1 MSANQKRW
9 PWQDWIVAPLLFLAT
24 GAVVVWQNSR
34 LTVLWDLSY
43 ILENSYR
50 ISLGDVPYRDF
61 PFPYAPLTF
70 LIQAALIR
78 LTGRVF
84 WHHIVYCAIIGG
96 LASVITWRIVLHSLS
111 NVRYARWL
119 AFMLSVPVVPLGIY
133 CVYPHPFYDP
143 DCTLAILICVL
154 LLQRLRAASSRRAF
168 LTGLTLVIP
177 LFVKQNTGLAF
188 LASAAAGLIL
198 LIVIERC
205 NRRPVRAYVLAI
217 CGALSGLA
225 CALMVIHLTS
235 GVQNYWQ
242 WTIQFAASRR
252 MPAPSEMLAA
262 YRDKSV
268 LWSTVAFGAGVL
280 ALWFKGTGSRAWRL
294 LSSLLMSAPFAW
306 PAIYLLIAREP
317 SERAERLL
325 PLWPFILIVSLVS
338 AIVSFRRRNGTALV
352 LPLVLIAT
360 AQGAFL
366 SQQLWGS
373 TYAIWPL
380 WIILVAGVIAAISS
394 FAKTKTS
401 WATIPLTGVIAL
413 STLVAGASYVWSHE
427 RLDYANLS
435 DGEMAH
441 SRLPE
446 LRGLSMRGDWI
457 SSFEELVDYAG
468 REIPRDEGILMLPGE
483 DLFYYTTGRRPRF
496 PVLMFDLTINPYT
509 ADEIR
514 DLARDRDIRWL
525 VVKQE
530 LQLEGDEVK
539 QITNEL
545 MGLLEKDFE
554 QVESLDNYE
563 VYRRKA
569 REEEDEHQA
578 TRSLAVPI
586 SLW

>member
-1 MSANQKRW
+1 MAANQKCW
-9 PWQDWIVAPLLFLAT
+9 PWQDWIVASLLFLAT

-50 ISLGDVPYRDF
+50 ISLGDIPYRDF

-70 LIQAALIR
+70 LIQAALIK
-78 LTGRVF
+78 LTGRAF
-84 WHHIVYCAIIGG
+84 WHHIVYCAVIGG
-96 LASVITWRIVLHSLS
+96 LASVITWRIVLHSLRDVS
-111 NVRYARWL
+111 HARWL

-133 CVYPHPFYDP
+133 CIYPHPFYDP
-143 DCTLAILICVL
+143 DGTLAILICVL
-154 LLQRLRAASSRRAF
+154 LLQRLKAASSRLAF
-168 LTGLTLVIP
+168 ITGLTLVIP

-188 LASAAAGLIL
+188 LASAAGALIL
-198 LIVIERC
+198 LIVIDRR
-205 NRRPVRAYVLAI
+205 NRRPVRGYVFAI
-217 CGALSGLA
+217 FGALSGLA
-225 CALMVIHLTS
+225 CALLLIHLTA

-242 WTIQFAASRR
+242 WTIHFAASRR
-252 MPAPSEMLAA
+252 MPPLTEMLAA

-268 LWSTVAFGAGVL
+268 LWSTAAFAAGVF
-280 ALWFKGTGSRAWRL
+280 ALWLNRTGSRALHL

-306 PAIYLLIAREP
+306 PAIYLLIEHDP

-325 PLWPFILIVSLVS
+325 ALWPFILIVSFIS
-338 AIVSFRRRNGTALV
+338 PIASFRKRNGVALV

-394 FAKTKTS
+394 FAKTKTFWS
-401 WATIPLTGVIAL
+401 TIPLVGVIML

-427 RLDYANLS
+427 RLDYANLD
-435 DGEMAH
+435 DGELAH
-441 SRLPE
+441 SKLPE

-457 SSFEELVDYAG
+457 SGFEELIDYAE
-468 REIPRDEGILMLPGE
+468 REIPPDEGILMFPGE

-496 PVLMFDLTINPYT
+496 PVLMFDRTINPYT

-525 VVKQE
+525 IVKQD
-530 LQLEGDEVK
+530 LQLEDDQVK
-539 QITNEL
+539 QFTAEV
-545 MGLLEKDFE
+545 MGLLEPDFE

-563 VYRRKA
+563 VYRRKSP
-569 REEEDEHQA
+569 EEDDD
-578 TRSLAVPI
+578 R
-586 SLW
+586 

>member
-1 MSANQKRW
+1 MGANQKCW
-9 PWQDWIVAPLLFLAT
+9 PWQDWIVASLLFLAT

-43 ILENSYR
+43 VLENSYR

-70 LIQAALIR
+70 LIQAALIK

-84 WHHIVYCAIIGG
+84 WHHVVYCAVIGG
-96 LASVITWRIVLHSLS
+96 LASVLTWRIILRMLR
-111 NVRYARWL
+111 NVSHARWL
-119 AFMLSVPVVPLGIY
+119 ALILCVPVVPLGIY
-133 CVYPHPFYDP
+133 CIYPHPFYDP
-143 DCTLAILICVL
+143 DCTFAILICVL
-154 LLQRLRAASSRRAF
+154 LLQRLKASSTRRAF

-188 LASAAAGLIL
+188 LASAMAALIL
-198 LIVIERC
+198 LIVVDWR
-205 NRRPVRAYVLAI
+205 NRRPVRGYVLAI
-217 CGALSGLA
+217 CGALFGLA
-225 CALMVIHLTS
+225 CALIVIQLTA
-235 GVQNYWQ
+235 GLQNYWQ

-252 MPAPSEMLAA
+252 MPPLSEMLAA

-268 LWSTVAFGAGVL
+268 LLSTVTFAAGAL
-280 ALWFKGTGSRAWRL
+280 TLWFNRTGSRALSL

-306 PAIYLLIAREP
+306 PAIYLFIERDS

-325 PLWPFILIVSLVS
+325 ALWPFLLIVALVTAIVSLK
-338 AIVSFRRRNGTALV
+338 RRSGMALV
-352 LPLVLIAT
+352 LPFVLIAA

-380 WIILVAGVIAAISS
+380 WIILVAGVIEAINLFSKS
-394 FAKTKTS
+394 KTS
-401 WATIPLTGVIAL
+401 WATIPLVAVIAF
-413 STLVAGASYVWSHE
+413 STFIAGAAYVLSHE
-427 RLDYANLS
+427 RLDYAELT
-435 DGEMAH
+435 DGELAH
-441 SRLPE
+441 SKLPQ

-457 SSFEELVDYAG
+457 SGFEELVDYAE

-496 PVLMFDLTINPYT
+496 LVLMFDRTINPYS

-514 DLARDRDIRWL
+514 DLARGRDIRWIIM
-525 VVKQE
+525 KQE
-530 LQLEGDEVK
+530 LQLEDEQVK
-539 QITNEL
+539 QFTAEL
-545 MGLLEKDFE
+545 LGRLEQDFE

-563 VYRRKA
+563 VYHRKSP
-569 REEEDEHQA
+569 EEENDRQGD
-578 TRSLAVPI
+578 R
-586 SLW
+586 